1 MTILEYLA
9 LHGPLRAIVAPS
21 NDWSLFLH
29 LLLSALSVHRNK
41 ITAEEFI
48 HLPIAEQA
56 FWSAILAW
64 LRSDEHLIRH
74 CVKQIA
80 QLFFLE
86 CSEFNSH
93 EESCFGKMVRVK
105 DGLEHEAKDEC
116 NSIACIYIVFS
127 IILTST
133 DNYHTHT
140 RPVEALAYN
149 QMTQVI
155 DWHKISHHIVKRK
168 EAL

>member
-1 MTILEYLA
+1 MPIIFLEDGL
-9 LHGPLRAIVAPS
+9 LGWSFLT
-21 NDWSLFLH
+21 SLFTWASGKLFFSDNITTEELVH
-29 LLLSALSVHRNK
+29 LV
-41 ITAEEFI
+41 
-48 HLPIAEQA
+48 IAVQA
-56 FWSAILAW
+56 FWCAILAW
-64 LRSDEHLIRH
+64 LRSDQHLIRH

-80 QLFFLE
+80 QLLFLE
-86 CSEFNSH
+86 CSELNSH
-93 EESCFGKMVRVK
+93 EESCFGKMVRVE
-105 DGLEHEAKDEC
+105 DGLVHEAKEEC
-116 NSIACIYIVFS
+116 NSKACIHIVLS

-155 DWHKISHHIVKRK
+155 DRHKHSHHIVKRK